1 MRAVLPTH
9 GKEAH
14 RCNGPDPI
22 PVLIHLP
29 MPTAARKFVI
39 TDDLGGTFLRSV
51 HATVSTAGSTATTV
65 DVENVTNADPLLT
78 TAVTIDATETTS
90 YTAAVPHVMDTS
102 GSPPLNYCLRGD
114 VLEVTATKGTGAA
127 DLTVLLEFGPRVVRL
142 TP

>member
-1 MRAVLPTH
+1 MRDVLPAH
-9 GKEAH
+9 GKTDH

-29 MPTAARKFVI
+29 VPGATRRYVV
-39 TDDLGGTFLRSV
+39 TDDCGGTFLRSV

-65 DVENVTNADPLLT
+65 DVENITNTDPVMVTPT
-78 TAVTIDATETTS
+78 TIDSGDTTS
-90 YTAAVPHVMDTS
+90 WDAATPHEMDDS
-102 GSPPLNYCLRGD
+102 GDPPTNYVLRGD

-127 DLTVLLEFGPRVVRL
+127 DLTVLLEFGPRTVRV